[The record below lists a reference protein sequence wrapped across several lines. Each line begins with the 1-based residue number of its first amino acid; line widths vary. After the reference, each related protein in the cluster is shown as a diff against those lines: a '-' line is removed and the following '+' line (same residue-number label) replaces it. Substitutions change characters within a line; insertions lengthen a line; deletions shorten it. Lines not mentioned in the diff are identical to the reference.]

1 MRSGCSLHAN
11 LETFGLMNMV
21 HAADAI
27 PKVDGV
33 LDALDVGVL
42 HRRSEHGLRT
52 RLGVS
57 SGTRVRWTKLV
68 SYGMYGFRPSE
79 RWRSP
84 RTRWAISAQGRVS
97 TKKKKNRTAHVLGKI
112 LCANK
117 SQGGRNNVGNMS
129 SSETQ
134 PEKLTNQGWKL
145 PHHLLEDTFI
155 IRRHSAGRRS
165 RRDHQRLGLS
175 AMQQHQTP
183 SRCTHRLDRQVHG
196 MLAGRRT
203 SSRL

>member
-1 MRSGCSLHAN
+1 MPWMLVCFTAGAN
-11 LETFGLMNMV
+11 MDFALAWESRLALEFDGLNWFRMECTVFV
-21 HAADAI
+21 HQSAGGR
-27 PKVDGV
+27 P
-33 LDALDVGVL
+33 ALDG
-42 HRRSEHGLRT
+42 RSQLKVEC
-52 RLGVS
+52 
-57 SGTRVRWTKLV
+57 
-68 SYGMYGFRPSE
+68 
-79 RWRSP
+79 
-84 RTRWAISAQGRVS
+84 QQ
-97 TKKKKNRTAHVLGKI
+97 KKKNRTAHVLGKI